1 MNGIPFGGCCK
12 GELGMEFTATYN
24 TDIGIRKNTNQ
35 DSLAI
40 RIIDSP
46 VGKCAFG
53 IVCDGMGGLAKG
65 ELASKEVILAF
76 CDWFDKKFADMIL
89 SGTFTVAKLRADW
102 NDIIQY
108 QNQRLGRYGAE
119 NNLMLGTTVSAI
131 LMCNDEF
138 YIVHVGD
145 SRIYEMSQE
154 GVRLLTNDQT
164 FVAREVA
171 NGRMTPEQALTDPR
185 RSVLLQCVGASN
197 VLEPDFVKGH
207 LKKGATYMLCSD
219 GFRHQISDEEM
230 VDKLGPDACMT
241 EEEMKY
247 GCVYLTEIVKNRKET
262 DNITVAVIKT
272 M

>member
-1 MNGIPFGGCCK
+1 
-12 GELGMEFTATYN
+12 MEFTATYN

-46 VGKCAFG
+46 IGQVAFG

-65 ELASKEVILAF
+65 ELASREVIMAF
-76 CDWFDKKFADMIL
+76 CQWFDEKLTDMVL
-89 SGTFTVAKLRADW
+89 TNSFTVAKLRDDW
-102 NDIIQY
+102 NSIILS
-108 QNQRLGRYGAE
+108 QNMRLGKYGAE

-131 LMCNDEF
+131 LMLNDEF

-145 SRIYEMSQE
+145 SRIYEMTRDGS
-154 GVRLLTNDQT
+154 RMLTNDQT

-171 NGRMTPEQALTDPR
+171 MGRMTPEQAKIDPR
-185 RSVLLQCVGASN
+185 RSVLLQCVGASP
-197 VLEPDFVKGH
+197 VVEPDFVKGH
-207 LKKGATYMLCSD
+207 LKKDAVYMLCSD

-230 VDKLGPDACMT
+230 IDKLGPKACSS

-247 GCVYLTEIVKNRKET
+247 GCVYLTEMVKNRKET

>member
-1 MNGIPFGGCCK
+1 
-12 GELGMEFTATYN
+12 MEFSATYN
-24 TDIGIRKNTNQ
+24 TDIGTRKSTNQ

-46 VGKCAFG
+46 AGKIAFG

-65 ELASKEVILAF
+65 ELASKEVIEAF
-76 CDWFDKKFADMIL
+76 CQWFDEDFEEMIL
-89 SGTFTVAKLRADW
+89 HDAFTVARLRTDW
-102 NDIIQY
+102 GDIIQE
-108 QNQRLGRYGAE
+108 QNRRLGRYGTM

-131 LMCNDEF
+131 LMVKDEF

-145 SRIYEMSQE
+145 SRIYEMSNE
-154 GVRLLTNDQT
+154 GVRQLTNDQT
-164 FVAREVA
+164 FVAREVSM
-171 NGRMTPEQALTDPR
+171 GRMTPEQAKVDPR
-185 RSVLLQCVGASN
+185 RSVLLQCVGASK
-197 VLEPDFVKGH
+197 VVEPDFVKGH
-207 LKKGATYMLCSD
+207 LKKNAVYALCSD

-230 VDKLGPDACMT
+230 VEKIGPDACGS

-247 GCVYLTEIVKNRKET
+247 GCVYLTEVVKNRKET

>member
-1 MNGIPFGGCCK
+1 
-12 GELGMEFTATYN
+12 MEFTATYN

-46 VGKCAFG
+46 IGQVAFG

-65 ELASKEVILAF
+65 ELASREVIMAF
-76 CDWFDKKFADMIL
+76 CQWFDEKLTDMVL
-89 SGTFTVAKLRADW
+89 TNSFTVAKLRDDW
-102 NDIIQY
+102 HSIILS
-108 QNQRLGRYGAE
+108 QNMRLGKYGAD

-131 LMCNDEF
+131 LMLNDEF

-145 SRIYEMSQE
+145 SRIYEMTSE
-154 GVRLLTNDQT
+154 GSRMLTNDQT

-171 NGRMTPEQALTDPR
+171 MGRMTPEQAKIDPR
-185 RSVLLQCVGASN
+185 RSVLLQCVGASP
-197 VLEPDFVKGH
+197 VVEPDFVKGH
-207 LKKGATYMLCSD
+207 LKKDAVYMLCSD

-230 VDKLGPDACMT
+230 IDKLGPKACSS

-247 GCVYLTEIVKNRKET
+247 GCVYLTEMVKNRKET

>member
-1 MNGIPFGGCCK
+1 
-12 GELGMEFTATYN
+12 MEFTATYN

-46 VGKCAFG
+46 IGQVAFG
-53 IVCDGMGGLAKG
+53 IVCDGMGGLSKG
-65 ELASKEVILAF
+65 ELASREVIMAF
-76 CDWFDKKFADMIL
+76 CQWFDEML
-89 SGTFTVAKLRADW
+89 TGMVLENNFTVAKLRDDW
-102 NDIIQY
+102 NTIIQT
-108 QNQRLGRYGAE
+108 QNRKLGKYGAE

-131 LMCNDEF
+131 LMLNDEF

-145 SRIYEMSQE
+145 SRIYEMTQE
-154 GVRLLTNDQT
+154 GSRLLTNDQT

-171 NGRMTPEQALTDPR
+171 MGRMTPEQAKIDPR
-185 RSVLLQCVGASN
+185 RSVLLQCVGASP
-197 VLEPDFVKGH
+197 VVEPDFVKGH
-207 LKKGATYMLCSD
+207 LKKNAVYMLCSD

-230 VDKLGPDACMT
+230 MEKLGPKACT
-241 EEEMKY
+241 SEEEMKY
-247 GCVYLTEIVKNRKET
+247 GCVYLTEVVKNRKET

>member
-1 MNGIPFGGCCK
+1 MDFS
-12 GELGMEFTATYN
+12 ATYN

-46 VGKCAFG
+46 AGKVAFG

-76 CDWFDKKFADMIL
+76 CSWFDQAFSDML
-89 SGTFTVAKLRADW
+89 LNGTFTVAKLRADW
-102 NDIIQY
+102 NEIIQN
-108 QNQRLGRYGAE
+108 QNRRLGKYGAE

-145 SRIYEMSQE
+145 SRIYEMSPAGTRQ
-154 GVRLLTNDQT
+154 LTNDQT
-164 FVAREVA
+164 FVAREIA
-171 NGRMTPEQALTDPR
+171 NGRMTPEQAAVDPR

-197 VLEPDFVKGH
+197 VVEPDFVTGH
-207 LKKGATYMLCSD
+207 LKKGAVYLLCSD
-219 GFRHQISDEEM
+219 GFRHQISDDEM
-230 VDKLGPDACMT
+230 VEKLGPEACTT

-247 GCVYLTEIVKNRKET
+247 GCVYLTEVVKNRKET